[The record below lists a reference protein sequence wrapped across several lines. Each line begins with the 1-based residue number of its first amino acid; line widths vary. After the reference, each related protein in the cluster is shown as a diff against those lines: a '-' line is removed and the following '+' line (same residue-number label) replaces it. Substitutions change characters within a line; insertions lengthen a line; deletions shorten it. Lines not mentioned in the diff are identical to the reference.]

1 MKDLKKFKRIL
12 IGLKDKSPLPLLFE
26 NGYTPESIKKEII
39 ETFSTYFE
47 DKTILDE
54 IAIKYLVPDW
64 INLMR
69 ISIVYPNIER
79 DLLLVLNNYKTAK
92 KINKE
97 RTIEILASLSPMHI
111 EAGNKF
117 WSFLN
122 LEIDKKELEL
132 DEFAQTSLKDI
143 SNIIEGIS
151 KTLYL
156 EQLMI
161 NRVLRNKNF
170 EIQKVIELKLGNV
183 IDELINNSN
192 SPNLFKTVPDNIKF
206 SDWRNISAHHNYS
219 VKKELIH
226 CEYGTGE
233 KKKKIILK
241 REELYEKLEQ
251 CMRST
256 EILNLAHKIFGYDN
270 MNEFKSFT
278 KPNDMEA
285 REEIDFLTISSGIM
299 SQGFEIINLEYKN
312 IPKAILTLK
321 DLTNGDAKMRG
332 IHSSQFLTNL
342 WIITRKPHLEIRY
355 IKQNG
360 EPYLISKCD
369 SEMCELV
376 SSGKKKLIELAEKVE
391 FELIKNSG

>member
-1 MKDLKKFKRIL
+1 MKDLKKFNRIL

-26 NGYTPESIKKEII
+26 NGYTPEIIKKEII
-39 ETFSTYFE
+39 ETFSSYFE
-47 DKTILDE
+47 KANILEE

-69 ISIVYPNIER
+69 ISITYPNIEK
-79 DLLLVLNNYKTAK
+79 DLLLVLNSYNSAK
-92 KINKE
+92 KINKT
-97 RTIEILASLSPMHI
+97 RTIEILAGLSPMHI

-117 WSFLN
+117 WSFLK
-122 LEIDKKELEL
+122 LEVDKRELEL
-132 DEFAQTSLKDI
+132 EEFAQTSLKDI

-151 KTLYL
+151 KIFYL

-161 NRVLRNKNF
+161 NRVLRNKSF
-170 EIQKVIELKLGNV
+170 DIQKIIELKLGNV
-183 IDELINNSN
+183 IDELINNSKY
-192 SPNLFKTVPDNIKF
+192 PNLFKTEPDNIKF

-226 CEYGTGE
+226 CEYGLGE
-233 KKKKIILK
+233 KKNKIILT
-241 REELYEKLEQ
+241 REELYERLRH

-270 MNEFKSFT
+270 MNEFKNLT

-299 SQGFEIINLEYKN
+299 SQGFEIIDLEYKD

-321 DLTNGDAKMRG
+321 DLTNGDAKMRA

-342 WIITRKPHLEIRY
+342 WIITRKPNLEIKY

-360 EPYLISKCD
+360 EPYLISRCEA
-369 SEMCELV
+369 EMCELV
-376 SSGKKKLIELAEKVE
+376 STGKKKLTELAEKVE
-391 FELIKNSG
+391 FELINN

>member
-1 MKDLKKFKRIL
+1 MKDLKKFNRIL

-47 DKTILDE
+47 NKNILNE
-54 IAIKYLVPDW
+54 IAVKYLVPDW
-64 INLMR
+64 INIMR
-69 ISIVYPNIER
+69 ISIIYPNIER
-79 DLLLVLNNYKTAK
+79 DLLLVLSNYKSAK

-97 RTIEILASLSPMHI
+97 RTIEILASLSPKHI

-122 LEIDKKELEL
+122 LEVDKKELEL
-132 DEFAQTSLKDI
+132 EEFAQTSLKDI
-143 SNIIEGIS
+143 SDIIEGIS

-161 NRVLRNKNF
+161 NRVLRNKTF
-170 EIQKVIELKLGNV
+170 DIQKVIELKLGNV

-192 SPNLFKTVPDNIKF
+192 YPNLFKTVPDNIKF

-219 VKKELIH
+219 IKKGLIH

-233 KKKKIILK
+233 KKKRILLK
-241 REELYEKLEQ
+241 REELYERLEQ

-278 KPNDMEA
+278 KPSDMEA

-299 SQGFEIINLEYKN
+299 SQGFEIIDLEYKN

-376 SSGKKKLIELAEKVE
+376 SSGKKKLTELAEKVE
-391 FELIKNSG
+391 FELINN

>member
-1 MKDLKKFKRIL
+1 MKDLKKFNSIL

-39 ETFSTYFE
+39 VTFSTYFE
-47 DKTILDE
+47 NKNILDE
-54 IAIKYLVPDW
+54 IAVKYLVPDW
-64 INLMR
+64 INIMR
-69 ISIVYPNIER
+69 VSVIYPNIER
-79 DLLLVLNNYKTAK
+79 DLLLVLSNYKSAK

-97 RTIEILASLSPMHI
+97 RTIEILASLSPKHI

-122 LEIDKKELEL
+122 LEVDKKELEL
-132 DEFAQTSLKDI
+132 EEFAQTSLKDI
-143 SNIIEGIS
+143 SDIIEGIS
-151 KTLYL
+151 KTLYI

-161 NRVLRNKNF
+161 NRVLRNKTF
-170 EIQKVIELKLGNV
+170 DIQEVIKLKLGNL

-192 SPNLFKTVPDNIKF
+192 CPNLFKTVPDNIKF

-219 VKKELIH
+219 IKKELIH

-233 KKKKIILK
+233 KKKQIVLK
-241 REELYEKLEQ
+241 REELYERLEQ

-270 MNEFKSFT
+270 MNEFKTFT
-278 KPNDMEA
+278 KPSDIKA

-299 SQGFEIINLEYKN
+299 SQGFEIIDLEYKN

-369 SEMCELV
+369 AEMCELV
-376 SSGKKKLIELAEKVE
+376 SSGKKKLTELTEKVE
-391 FELIKNSG
+391 FKLINNKN